1 MRARGIG
8 TEPHGPRA
16 CWLRPRKP
24 VGLEG
29 YGLPIVDR
37 VPIAVPRCK
46 EHLRDRCTTQQQL
59 WPSADVRGLP
69 RLIREQQTCRC
80 EGKTDAGEQE
90 ACMSKGTIRRL
101 FEHRGFG
108 FIQAESAAR
117 VRHRNRHDI
126 ERAWPMTCPWVS
138 VPPDM
143 EGCQEERSIRP
154 DSPAL
159 ALSPGDA
166 KPGHRRIAGR
176 QLGEAP
182 GEYSVSIIARMAAC
196 QEGRER

>member
-29 YGLPIVDR
+29 YGLQIVDR

-80 EGKTDAGEQE
+80 EGKTDAGGQE

-108 FIQAESAAR
+108 FIQAESAARYLLPPLGHPPHPLRGAPGGTGGEIYRGGNPPGTEGAAR

-154 DSPAL
+154 GSPAL
-159 ALSPGDA
+159 AA
-166 KPGHRRIAGR
+166 T
-176 QLGEAP
+176 
-182 GEYSVSIIARMAAC
+182 
-196 QEGRER
+196 